1 MLIVQLAKNRAKKRI
16 DNALR
21 QTSTGLA
28 QSENFVET
36 CESQHLKRLSS
47 WARTYPAVGYKFYPW
62 GARAPQKCP
71 IDLHGEGTA
80 HETAYTF
87 KLQW

>member
-1 MLIVQLAKNRAKKRI
+1 M
-16 DNALR
+16 R
-21 QTSTGLA
+21 QTSTGCSAEREFRRNLWITTFEEA
-28 QSENFVET
+28 IKLSENI
-36 CESQHLKRLSS
+36 
-47 WARTYPAVGYKFYPW
+47 PAVGYKFYPW

>member
-16 DNALR
+16 DNAWR
-21 QTSTGLA
+21 QTSTVVA

-47 WARTYPAVGYKFYPW
+47 
-62 GARAPQKCP
+62 
-71 IDLHGEGTA
+71 
-80 HETAYTF
+80 
-87 KLQW
+87 